1 MTNNEIH
8 TLTLLL
14 RAIRDA
20 EERTGAT
27 IPAQNKGQLAAQVR
41 TVIRV
46 CDADLMADLM
56 AAYEAWADRVTS

>member
-46 CDADLMADLM
+46 CDADLMA
-56 AAYEAWADRVTS
+56 AYEAWADRVTS